1 MTTCLPHSFES
12 PARARGLIGILACC
26 AAIAGFPGAS
36 FGQATSSWVYYD
48 SHGKLHY
55 ATDPA
60 GNRIIDY
67 SSAGY
72 RGGGVALPKVPARVT
87 VHPSGGDDTAAIQS
101 AIDTVSALQP
111 DRKGFRGAVL
121 LSPGSFNVSA
131 TLHITTS
138 GVVLGGSGSGT
149 DGSVLTMTGSQFTL
163 LAVSGSGSYTRGTS
177 VAMTDTFVPSGA
189 RSFNVSDASGF
200 NVGDRILI
208 SRPVTAPWVSLVG
221 MDKLVRN
228 GLPQTWIATG
238 NEILTDRTITGI
250 NGSQI
255 TIDAPL
261 TDSFDSQYLSPPAGS
276 VATYTFAG
284 RISQVGVEHLRIVA
298 PPTTVTSPLYQAA
311 TVSSVENGWLRDL
324 NIQDTENTFQ
334 LSNTNKQLTLDSISV
349 VHTIAQTNS
358 AAPADFALSGTQI
371 LVNNCSVTGKG
382 NTWPF
387 VAQAQV
393 TGPVVVLKGVADDR
407 GFSPHQRWA
416 TGMLCDMC
424 QFPSSYTSDKSGVGY
439 SNRGNF
445 GSGQG
450 WDAAWS
456 VAWNVSTTYFLIQ
469 QPAGTLN
476 WCIGCT
482 GTVLSE
488 AAPGGDGTIQPNG
501 IYESLGTPV
510 TPGSLYLAQ
519 LKQRLG
525 TQALRNIGYA
535 DTNGTPLGAGCS
547 TGSQEG
553 SDALP
558 AQSSEE

>member
-1 MTTCLPHSFES
+1 M
-12 PARARGLIGILACC
+12 IMLACC
-26 AAIAGFPGAS
+26 ALIAGFPAAS

-48 SHGKLHY
+48 SDGKLRY
-55 ATDPA
+55 GTDAA

-67 SSAGY
+67 SWAGY
-72 RGGGVALPKVPARVT
+72 RGGGVALPRVPARVT
-87 VHPSGGDDTAAIQS
+87 VNPSGGDDTAAIQS

-111 DRKGFRGAVL
+111 DRRGFRGAVL

-138 GVVLGGSGSGT
+138 GVVLAGSGSGT
-149 DGSVLTMTGSQFTL
+149 NGSILTMTGSPFAL

-177 VAMTDTFVPSGA
+177 VSITDNFVPSGA
-189 RSFNVSDASGF
+189 RSFSVSDASGF

-208 SRPVTAPWVSLVG
+208 SRPVTAAWVSFMG

-228 GLPQTWIATG
+228 GLPQTWIAPG
-238 NEILTDRTITGI
+238 SEILTDRAITAI

-255 TIDAPL
+255 FIDAPV
-261 TDSFDSQYLSPPAGS
+261 TDSFDSQFLSPPGGS
-276 VATYTFAG
+276 IATYTFAG
-284 RISQVGVEHLRIVA
+284 RISQVGIEHLRIVA
-298 PPTTVTSPLYQAA
+298 PATTVTSPLYQAA
-311 TVSSVENGWLRDL
+311 TLSSVQNGWLRDL
-324 NIQDTENTFQ
+324 SIQDTENTFQ
-334 LSNTNKQLTLDSISV
+334 LSNTNKQITLDSISV
-349 VHTIAQTNS
+349 VHTVAQTNS

-371 LVNNCSVTGKG
+371 LVNNCSVTGHG

-387 VAQAQV
+387 VTQAQV
-393 TGPVVVLKGVADDR
+393 TGPVVVLEAFADDR
-407 GFSPHQRWA
+407 GFAPHQRWA
-416 TGMLCDMC
+416 TGLLCDLC
-424 QFPSSYTSDKSGVGY
+424 QFPSSFAGDKTGIAY

-450 WDAAWS
+450 WDAGWS
-456 VAWNVSTTYFLIQ
+456 VAWNVATTDFLIQ
-469 QPAGTLN
+469 APPGTHN

-488 AAPGGDGTIQPNG
+488 AAPGSDGTILPNG

-525 TQALRNIGYA
+525 TRALRNIGYA
-535 DTNGTPLGAGCS
+535 DTDGTPLSGECSAGPAEEGDDAAH
-547 TGSQEG
+547 TG
-553 SDALP
+553 
-558 AQSSEE
+558 EE

>member
-12 PARARGLIGILACC
+12 PVRARGLRAALAFCVFAIGLQ
-26 AAIAGFPGAS
+26 GAS

-48 SHGKLHY
+48 SHGRLHY

-72 RGGGVALPKVPARVT
+72 RGGGVALPRVPARVT
-87 VHPSGGDDTAAIQS
+87 VNPTGSDDTAAIQA

-111 DRKGFRGAVL
+111 DRRGFRGAVL
-121 LSPGSFNVSA
+121 LSPGAFNISA

-138 GVVLGGSGSGT
+138 GVVLSGSGSGT
-149 DGSVLTMTGSQFTL
+149 TGSVLTMTGDPFTL
-163 LAVSGSGSYTRGTS
+163 LAVSGSGSYTRGPS
-177 VAMTDTFVPSGA
+177 VAMTDSFVPTGA

-200 NVGDRILI
+200 KVGDRILI

-221 MDKLVRN
+221 MDTLVRN
-228 GLPQTWIATG
+228 GLPQTWIPVG
-238 NEILTDRTITGI
+238 NEILTDRTITAIKG
-250 NGSQI
+250 GQI
-255 TIDAPL
+255 SIDAPL
-261 TDSFDSQYLSPPAGS
+261 TDSFDSQFLNPPGGS

-284 RISQVGVEHLRIVA
+284 RISEVGVEHLRIVA
-298 PPTTVTSPLYQAA
+298 PPTTVTSPLYLAM
-311 TVSSVENGWLRDL
+311 TIGSVENGWVRDL

-334 LSNTNKQLTLDSISV
+334 LSNTNKQLTLDSINV

-371 LVNNCSVTGKG
+371 LVNNCTVTGRG

-387 VAQAQV
+387 VTQAQV
-393 TGPVVVLKGVADDR
+393 TGPVVILKAFADDR
-407 GFSPHQRWA
+407 GFGPHQRWA
-416 TGMLCDMC
+416 TGLLCDMC
-424 QFPSSYTSDKSGVGY
+424 QFPSTYTGDKAGVAY

-456 VAWNVSTTYFLIQ
+456 VAWNVTTTYFLVQ
-469 QPAGTLN
+469 APGGAEN

-482 GTVLSE
+482 GSVLSE

-535 DTNGTPLGAGCS
+535 DTNGTPLGGQCS
-547 TGSQEG
+547 TGT
-553 SDALP
+553 DAP
-558 AQSSEE
+558 AQTGAE

>member
-1 MTTCLPHSFES
+1 MTTCLPYRCGSS
-12 PARARGLIGILACC
+12 ARVRGLTIMLACC
-26 AAIAGFPGAS
+26 ALVAGFPAAS

-48 SHGKLHY
+48 SHGKLRY
-55 ATDPA
+55 GTDAA

-67 SSAGY
+67 SWAGY
-72 RGGGVALPKVPARVT
+72 RGGGVALPRVPARVT
-87 VHPSGGDDTAAIQS
+87 VNPSGGDDTAAIQS

-111 DRKGFRGAVL
+111 DRRGFRGAVL

-138 GVVLGGSGSGT
+138 GVVLAGSGSGT
-149 DGSVLTMTGSQFTL
+149 NGSILTMTGSPFAL

-177 VAMTDTFVPSGA
+177 VSITDNFVPSGA
-189 RSFNVSDASGF
+189 RSFSVSDASGF

-208 SRPVTAPWVSLVG
+208 SRPVTAAWVSFMG

-228 GLPQTWIATG
+228 GLPQTWIAPG
-238 NEILTDRTITGI
+238 SEILTDRTITAI

-255 TIDAPL
+255 FIDAPV
-261 TDSFDSQYLSPPAGS
+261 TDSFDSQFLSPPGGS
-276 VATYTFAG
+276 IATYTFAG
-284 RISQVGVEHLRIVA
+284 RISQVGIEHLRIVA
-298 PPTTVTSPLYQAA
+298 PATTVTSPLYQAA
-311 TVSSVENGWLRDL
+311 TLSSVQNGWLRDL

-334 LSNTNKQLTLDSISV
+334 LSNTNKQITLDSISV
-349 VHTIAQTNS
+349 VHTVAQTNS

-371 LVNNCSVTGKG
+371 LVNNCSVTGHG

-387 VAQAQV
+387 VTQAQV
-393 TGPVVVLKGVADDR
+393 TGPVVVLEAFADDR
-407 GFSPHQRWA
+407 GFAPHQRWA
-416 TGMLCDMC
+416 TGLLCDLC
-424 QFPSSYTSDKSGVGY
+424 RFPSSFAGDKTGIAY

-450 WDAAWS
+450 WDAGWS
-456 VAWNVSTTYFLIQ
+456 VAWNVATTDFLIQ
-469 QPAGTLN
+469 APPGTHN

-488 AAPGGDGTIQPNG
+488 AAPGSDGTILPNG

-525 TQALRNIGYA
+525 TRALRNIGYA
-535 DTNGTPLGAGCS
+535 DT
-547 TGSQEG
+547 ER
-553 SDALP
+553 
-558 AQSSEE
+558 